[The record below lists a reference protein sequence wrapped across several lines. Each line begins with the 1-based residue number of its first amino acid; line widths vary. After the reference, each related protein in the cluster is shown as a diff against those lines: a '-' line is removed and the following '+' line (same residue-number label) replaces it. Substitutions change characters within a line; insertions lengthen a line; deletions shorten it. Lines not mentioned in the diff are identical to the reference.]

1 MKKSNWFI
9 RVRKLAFRLTPRRFR
24 SFYLCDNPWLAH
36 YEIGEW
42 SIGNPKVLD
51 WGTGSK
57 LTIGRFCSIAP
68 GVTLFVDGEHHTD
81 WVSTYAFTHLNKT
94 KETQAAC
101 VTSQG
106 DLIIGND
113 VWIGDAATV
122 MSGVKVGNGA
132 AIGARS
138 LVVKDVPAYAIV
150 SGVPARFLKLR
161 FTPQQ
166 IAALERIAWWDWP
179 IDKVKQAMPILM
191 SNSVDEF
198 IAKYS

>member
-1 MKKSNWFI
+1 M
-9 RVRKLAFRLTPRRFR
+9 
-24 SFYLCDNPWLAH
+24 
-36 YEIGEW
+36 
-42 SIGNPKVLD
+42 
-51 WGTGSK
+51 
-57 LTIGRFCSIAP
+57 
-68 GVTLFVDGEHHTD
+68 DGEHHTD

-94 KETQAAC
+94 KETQATC
-101 VTSQG
+101 ITSQG

-166 IAALERIAWWDWP
+166 IAALERIAWW
-179 IDKVKQAMPILM
+179 
-191 SNSVDEF
+191 VDEF
-198 IAKYS
+198 IARYS

>member
-1 MKKSNWFI
+1 M
-9 RVRKLAFRLTPRRFR
+9 
-24 SFYLCDNPWLAH
+24 
-36 YEIGEW
+36 
-42 SIGNPKVLD
+42 
-51 WGTGSK
+51 
-57 LTIGRFCSIAP
+57 
-68 GVTLFVDGEHHTD
+68 DGEHHTD

-150 SGVPARFLKLR
+150 SGVP
-161 FTPQQ
+161 
-166 IAALERIAWWDWP
+166 WDWP